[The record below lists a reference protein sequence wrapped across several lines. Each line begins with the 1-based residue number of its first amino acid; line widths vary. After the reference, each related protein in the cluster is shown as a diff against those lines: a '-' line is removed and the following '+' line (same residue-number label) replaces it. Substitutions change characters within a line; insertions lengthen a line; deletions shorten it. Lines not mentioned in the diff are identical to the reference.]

1 MFNFGKKKRE
11 KKEKER
17 LAREEREKLIAQA
30 NKDIEAL
37 KAYNKHLNELIVQHN
52 CRPTL
57 ENIEEAFKIQEEI
70 SKLI

>member
-1 MFNFGKKKRE
+1 MFNFSKKKRE

-30 NKDIEAL
+30 NKDIEEL
-37 KAYNKHLNELIVQHN
+37 KAINKYLDELIAKHN

-57 ENIEEAFKIQEEI
+57 ESIEEAFRTQEEI

>member
-30 NKDIEAL
+30 NKDIEEL
-37 KAYNKHLNELIVQHN
+37 KAINKYLNELIVKHN

-57 ENIEEAFKIQEEI
+57 ESIEEAFRTQEEI